1 MRSALLMGK
10 SMIERRR
17 FKQTLSLQERLS
29 AWVKGLQAEADKLPS
44 EKKVELLQKMRQA
57 DAAANM
63 EAWANSPGLQPPK

>member
-1 MRSALLMGK
+1 
-10 SMIERRR
+10 MIERRR

-29 AWVKGLQAEADKLPS
+29 TWDKGLQAEAVKLPPS
-44 EKKVELLQKMRQA
+44 EKKAELLQKMRQA

>member
-1 MRSALLMGK
+1 
-10 SMIERRR
+10 MIERRR

-29 AWVKGLQAEADKLPS
+29 TWVKGLQAEADKLPPS
-44 EKKVELLQKMRQA
+44 EKAELLQKMRQA

>member
-1 MRSALLMGK
+1 MT
-10 SMIERRR
+10 ERRR

-29 AWVKGLQAEADKLPS
+29 AWVKGLQAESDKLPS
-44 EKKVELLQKMRQA
+44 TEKKAELLQKMRQA